1 MIMEIIEIEIPKYNS
16 DNGIE
21 YKWESGFHIETQIE
35 DGIIKIIANKA
46 GLLSLANHLLNLAQD
61 TVPSDHHLHF
71 DEYNSLE
78 DGSAELIIE
87 KK

>member
-1 MIMEIIEIEIPKYNS
+1 MILKIEIPEYNQ
-16 DNGIE
+16 NRGIQ
-21 YKWESGFHIETQIE
+21 YKWEDGFEISAEINKE
-35 DGIIKIIANKA
+35 EIILTANKE

-61 TVPSDHHLHF
+61 NVPSGCHMHF

-78 DGSAELIIE
+78 EGSQELILV